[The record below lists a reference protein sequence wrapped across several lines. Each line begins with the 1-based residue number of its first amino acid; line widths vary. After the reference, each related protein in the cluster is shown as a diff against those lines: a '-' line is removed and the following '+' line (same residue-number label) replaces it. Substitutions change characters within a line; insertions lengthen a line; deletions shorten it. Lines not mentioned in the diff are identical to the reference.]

1 MKRVAMDSRWRRDH
15 AGGQRNAAYIPDTL
29 PVPLLL
35 LALALDESIF
45 LFFLMCDVLGDISTL
60 RSSRKKEMPK
70 RGRIEQFVFARAQRF
85 NSRHDLRSLCYFV
98 SHSARVISSLKL
110 TE

>member
-1 MKRVAMDSRWRRDH
+1 MDSRWRRDH

-45 LFFLMCDVLGDISTL
+45 LFFL
-60 RSSRKKEMPK
+60 
-70 RGRIEQFVFARAQRF
+70 FV
-85 NSRHDLRSLCYFV
+85 
-98 SHSARVISSLKL
+98 
-110 TE
+110 

>member
-35 LALALDESIF
+35 LVLALDESIF
-45 LFFLMCDVLGDISTL
+45 LFFL
-60 RSSRKKEMPK
+60 
-70 RGRIEQFVFARAQRF
+70 FV
-85 NSRHDLRSLCYFV
+85 
-98 SHSARVISSLKL
+98 
-110 TE
+110 

>member
-60 RSSRKKEMPK
+60 CTSRKK
-70 RGRIEQFVFARAQRF
+70 RNAQKGQNRTV
-85 NSRHDLRSLCYFV
+85 C
-98 SHSARVISSLKL
+98 IC
-110 TE
+110 